1 MKKNITKTLTL
12 VAIAAVMAS
21 CNNQPSKMDGASA
34 SADGASAQGM
44 RIAFVELDSLTEH
57 YEYAKEMKDSLE
69 KMSANANTVL
79 SNKEKELQRSENSIR
94 TKLQNNGFTSEQQY
108 NTAVAALEQERNNAV
123 ALASRLNNELQ
134 QKQADFLKAMQDSL
148 DNFLADYNKD
158 KKYDIILNKAM
169 ILHSDQKFDI
179 TQDVINGMNNRYK
192 KQSAK
197 KDEAKPKEEEKK

>member
-1 MKKNITKTLTL
+1 MKKNIIKILTL
-12 VAIAAVMAS
+12 VAAIALTAS
-21 CNNQPSKMDGASA
+21 CNNRPSKMDGEAAENSEETT
-34 SADGASAQGM
+34 GL
-44 RIAFVELDSLTEH
+44 RIAIVELDSLTEH
-57 YEYAKEMKDSLE
+57 YEYSKVMKDSLE

-148 DNFLADYNKD
+148 DNFLAEYNKD
-158 KKYDIILNKAM
+158 KKYDIILNKATV
-169 ILHSDQKFDI
+169 LHAADKYDI
-179 TQDVINGMNNRYK
+179 TQDVINGLNNRYK
-192 KQSAK
+192 K
-197 KDEAKPKEEEKK
+197 

>member
-1 MKKNITKTLTL
+1 MKKNIFKTLSLLAIL
-12 VAIAAVMAS
+12 VMMAS
-21 CNNQPSKMDGASA
+21 CNNQPSKMDGNSEGTE
-34 SADGASAQGM
+34 GAQEL
-44 RIAFVELDSLTEH
+44 RIAIVELDSLTEH
-57 YEYAKEMKDSLE
+57 YEYAKVMKDSLE

-148 DNFLADYNKD
+148 DNFLAEYNLD
-158 KKYDIILNKAM
+158 KKYDMILNKATV
-169 ILHSDQKFDI
+169 LHADKKYDI
-179 TQDVINGMNNRYK
+179 TQDVINGLNQRYNK
-192 KQSAK
+192 K
-197 KDEAKPKEEEKK
+197 

>member
-1 MKKNITKTLTL
+1 MKKNIIKSLSL
-12 VAIAAVMAS
+12 LAIAMLMAS

-34 SADGASAQGM
+34 ADDGASQGL

-57 YEYAKEMKDSLE
+57 YEYAKQMRDSLE

-148 DNFLADYNKD
+148 DNFLAEYNKD

-179 TQDVINGMNNRYK
+179 TQDVLNGLNNRYK
-192 KQSAK
+192 K
-197 KDEAKPKEEEKK
+197 